1 MYNNLFIYCILAVN
15 SIKNILGEPRKT
27 NVHSA
32 LDLHE
37 KLGCDILYGF
47 VAWQTLIKH
56 TTSAKEN
63 LL

>member
-47 VAWQTLIKH
+47 VA
-56 TTSAKEN
+56 
-63 LL
+63 